1 MQKVFY
7 GTLISNA
14 KYQLK
19 NLEHLLIR
27 AEHGFFLEKSLDQV
41 IFELN
46 KTQQDLVLAKESYI
60 THQVHHNPS
69 PQSHPQAHLHT
80 SVLS

>member
-27 AEHGFFLEKSLDQV
+27 AEHGFLAEKSLDQV

-60 THQVHHNPS
+60 THQVHRNHL
-69 PQSHPQAHLHT
+69 QAHPHT
-80 SVLS
+80 SIPS

>member
-27 AEHGFFLEKSLDQV
+27 AEHGFLAEKSLDQV
-41 IFELN
+41 IFELS

-60 THQVHHNPS
+60 THQVHRTHH
-69 PQSHPQAHLHT
+69 HPQAHPHT
-80 SVLS
+80 SVLT

>member
-27 AEHGFFLEKSLDQV
+27 AEHGFLAEKSLDQV

-60 THQVHHNPS
+60 THQVHR
-69 PQSHPQAHLHT
+69 SHPQAHPHT
-80 SVLS
+80 SILS

>member
-27 AEHGFFLEKSLDQV
+27 AEHGFLAEKSLDQV

-46 KTQQDLVLAKESYI
+46 KTKQDLILAKESYI
-60 THQVHHNPS
+60 THQVHRIPIQH
-69 PQSHPQAHLHT
+69 HPQAHLHT
-80 SVLS
+80 TVLS